1 MVVIIIGTLASIMI
15 PKFRTAQR
23 DARVSARAGLLN
35 IYNRASQRFQTDT
48 DLFPSKL
55 DDLGATSAPANG
67 LTTGGVLTPIKS
79 TQWHGPYVSAVTTDP
94 VTGQAFIYNS
104 TGARIGMVDAPPE
117 SAQSQP
123 LGGPSEGPVGDPPVS
138 AD

>member
-48 DLFPSKL
+48 DLFPAKL
-55 DDLGATSAPANG
+55 DDLAATSAPANG
-67 LTTGGVLTPIKS
+67 LTGAGVLTPIKS
-79 TQWHGPYVSAVTTDP
+79 AQWHGPYVSGTAAAP
-94 VTGQAFIYNS
+94 VTGNSFIYNT
-104 TGARIGMVDAPPE
+104 TGARVGMVDAPPE
-117 SAQSQP
+117 SATSVP
-123 LGGPSEGPVGDPPVS
+123 VTDGGTGGTGPSTLD
-138 AD
+138 